1 MFSFVLCAVLAA
13 NPMTLAQIDSEVL
26 AHNPE
31 IQSASSQTR
40 IAESR
45 LGSAMA
51 WEDPQFSYRAWGTP
65 LLQPWN
71 LNQTQHMFMF
81 TEKIPSRSKRELQYL
96 IASDET
102 EIQAMAAEAKKREVI
117 ALAHQAFNQLL
128 RSYDQLR
135 IHHDEVTLAQQ
146 SIEATRIQYTAG
158 KALQSDVLKAGVAYS
173 RLAEHEIALDREAD
187 SARAELNTL
196 MGRPP
201 DQPLEV
207 EGSYGIFET
216 LPTQQV
222 LQSLAIANRPEL
234 LALQLMEKQA
244 TRKVELARKSMTPD
258 YEVTA
263 GYMLMPGGSP
273 HRNGYIGEISMSLPW
288 LNRSK
293 HESEMQQAQEEHD
306 AINAEYQK
314 QLSSISKEIRETWIR
329 AESARKVVEL
339 YRDTL
344 RPDTSS
350 ISKAATV
357 AYQTNQASL
366 LNVLDTQVMSID
378 VEYALF
384 SALANYEQS
393 LADMERAIGTAVPG
407 ERKPL

>member
-384 SALANYEQS
+384 NALANYEQS

-407 ERKPL
+407 ERRPL

>member
-1 MFSFVLCAVLAA
+1 
-13 NPMTLAQIDSEVL
+13 
-26 AHNPE
+26 
-31 IQSASSQTR
+31 
-40 IAESR
+40 
-45 LGSAMA
+45 
-51 WEDPQFSYRAWGTP
+51 
-65 LLQPWN
+65 
-71 LNQTQHMFMF
+71 
-81 TEKIPSRSKRELQYL
+81 
-96 IASDET
+96 
-102 EIQAMAAEAKKREVI
+102 
-117 ALAHQAFNQLL
+117 
-128 RSYDQLR
+128 
-135 IHHDEVTLAQQ
+135 
-146 SIEATRIQYTAG
+146 
-158 KALQSDVLKAGVAYS
+158 LQSDVLKAGVAYS

>member
-384 SALANYEQS
+384 NALANYEQS